1 MECKYCDSQCV
12 KKGFQKNGTQKF
24 KCLGC
29 KKYQQENYI
38 YLAYLPET
46 LKRMKPMIKRGL
58 GILDMACLLEIGK
71 NTVIKTQFL
80 SVI

>member
-1 MECKYCDSQCV
+1 
-12 KKGFQKNGTQKF
+12 
-24 KCLGC
+24 
-29 KKYQQENYI
+29 
-38 YLAYLPET
+38 
-46 LKRMKPMIKRGL
+46 MIKRGL